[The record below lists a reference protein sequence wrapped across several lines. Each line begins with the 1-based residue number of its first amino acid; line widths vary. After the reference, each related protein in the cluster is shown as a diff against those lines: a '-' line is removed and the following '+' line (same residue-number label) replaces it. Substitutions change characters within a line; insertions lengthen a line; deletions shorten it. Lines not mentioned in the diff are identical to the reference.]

1 MKTISTI
8 HALTLLA
15 LAITALTG
23 LLCEAE
29 TMIAVIATRI
39 IGLTAALTAH
49 RLYQQW
55 KKTDPLIGAYDRWC
69 EKCDR

>member
-1 MKTISTI
+1 MGQVV
-8 HALTLLA
+8 LTRAIGVAAA
-15 LAITALTG
+15 LA
-23 LLCEAE
+23 
-29 TMIAVIATRI
+29 V
-39 IGLTAALTAH
+39 H

>member
-1 MKTISTI
+1 MNRQSII
-8 HALTLLA
+8 RMVALLA
-15 LAITALTG
+15 LAMTALTG

-29 TMIAVIATRI
+29 TIGAIIATRI
-39 IGLTAALTAH
+39 IGVAAALATH